1 MEEKEFEQRKILIQ
15 AGSKQATNT
24 RGVLSNIFNDFF
36 LESVKT
42 LISLMQERDEKFA
55 EYIEVLKDFTYGDKL
70 TSPSD
75 LFPGIRTV
83 SDTVDPEELGKK
95 SQMLKD
101 DATDISNK
109 NKEIENLGNSLLST
123 ITKGYNGLKQLCEE
137 EDQVADLYMDLLKDL
152 DSIYDIGRIARA
164 T

>member
-1 MEEKEFEQRKILIQ
+1 MEEKEFEQRKTLISAS
-15 AGSKQATNT
+15 AGQATNT
-24 RGVLSNIFNDFF
+24 RNSVSNILNDFF

-42 LISLMQERDEKFA
+42 LLALMKERDEKFA

-95 SQMLKD
+95 AQILKD
-101 DATDISNK
+101 NATDISNK
-109 NKEIENLGNSLLST
+109 NKEIENLSNSIISN
-123 ITKGYNGLKQLCEE
+123 ITKGYNSIKQLTAEE
-137 EDQVADLYMDLLKDL
+137 NQVNDLYMDLLKDL

-164 T
+164 N